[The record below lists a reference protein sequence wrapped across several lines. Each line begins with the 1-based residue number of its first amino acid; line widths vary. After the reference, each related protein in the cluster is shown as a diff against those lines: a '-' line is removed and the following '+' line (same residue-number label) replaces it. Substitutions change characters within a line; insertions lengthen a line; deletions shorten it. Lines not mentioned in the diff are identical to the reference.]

1 MHQPAIIDIKNPC
14 YCPSLPAAAYLQ
26 AIRQSVLLGTT
37 YRRGSLFD
45 AFARMLGES
54 GSGSAAD
61 DMGSVNFKYDSD
73 HDWIVGVNLGNRRR
87 GAVNQRGL
95 PKRIPLPSVTN
106 SPSTAIDEFT
116 LSEHPPN
123 LQSTLVNEQGGKRKR
138 DSSSSDV
145 EDAPAPKYAKSILVA
160 HDSSFE
166 LEVEHEKVNFDV
178 TGSPTLNNPSK
189 PHDNGYA
196 PGLFELASLEEV
208 LTRVLALLPG
218 IRLEERL
225 GEIHDLTIQKMAD
238 FLAENGYMNHH
249 ILNSFR
255 RTDVTSLSLVA
266 SLFDE
271 DGLNIC
277 GQEVIE
283 VFGKPFSFQHLTELS
298 FGGSRVEDFHLVH
311 IHHLPKLSTLN
322 LNNTGIGNEAIY
334 LLVPLKKTLKRL
346 SVATNPDVTSVS
358 APALLLLVNLDFL
371 SILDTGVDMVGLR
384 TLAGTIFE
392 ESRNIDIE
400 IPYACEAYIDNLQS
414 MYLVDVQPP
423 LIDCPDA
430 CSSLNVSALKK
441 NLAAHAEKNPSI
453 STAGARGDMIARLQE
468 ILTRRKLD
476 LIVAQMLLGGV

>member
-1 MHQPAIIDIKNPC
+1 MNK
-14 YCPSLPAAAYLQ
+14 
-26 AIRQSVLLGTT
+26 
-37 YRRGSLFD
+37 
-45 AFARMLGES
+45 
-54 GSGSAAD
+54 
-61 DMGSVNFKYDSD
+61 
-73 HDWIVGVNLGNRRR
+73 
-87 GAVNQRGL
+87 
-95 PKRIPLPSVTN
+95 
-106 SPSTAIDEFT
+106 
-116 LSEHPPN
+116 
-123 LQSTLVNEQGGKRKR
+123 GGKRKR

-145 EDAPAPKYAKSILVA
+145 EAPAPKYAKSILVA

-178 TGSPTLNNPSK
+178 TGSPTLNNLSK
-189 PHDNGYA
+189 PHDSGYA
-196 PGLFELASLEEV
+196 PGLFELTSLEEV
-208 LTRVLALLPG
+208 LTKVLALLPG

-225 GEIHDLTIQKMAD
+225 GGIPDLTIQKMAN

-249 ILNSFR
+249 ILKAFR

-334 LLVPLKKTLKRL
+334 LLVPLKKTLNRL
-346 SVATNPDVTSVS
+346 SVATNPHVTSESV
-358 APALLLLVNLDFL
+358 PAMLLLANLEFL

-400 IPYACEAYIDNLQS
+400 IPYTCETYIDS
-414 MYLVDVQPP
+414 KHRFSYRFFEG
-423 LIDCPDA
+423 
-430 CSSLNVSALKK
+430 
-441 NLAAHAEKNPSI
+441 H
-453 STAGARGDMIARLQE
+453 
-468 ILTRRKLD
+468 
-476 LIVAQMLLGGV
+476 